1 MLNLER
7 SEERRRNNGGRD
19 VADSDN
25 NLRAEPDDG
34 EAETG
39 RRALLLVNRHARSG
53 TAALDDALSVL
64 RRGGIMVTEEE
75 CGSKR
80 PIPDAI
86 RELAKDYDCVIV
98 GGGDRTVNAAAPAL
112 IETGLPLG
120 ILPLGTANDLA
131 RTLGID
137 PNPVAAAGLIV
148 AGNLR
153 PIDLGEVNGHPFF
166 NVASI
171 GFSAE
176 LAQELTAEAKRKWGV
191 VGYAIAALRLLMRT
205 TPFTAF
211 IDHDGTT
218 ETIRTVQVSAGNGR
232 HYGGG
237 MTVESTAEP
246 DDGQLDV
253 YSLEVKHWW
262 ELLALF
268 PAMRS
273 GTHGAWKAVRTFRTT
288 AFTVRTRRPR
298 SINTDG
304 ELTGETPARF
314 RVLRGAVRVYAP
326 RGIVQ
331 MQRRVA

>member
-1 MLNLER
+1 
-7 SEERRRNNGGRD
+7 
-19 VADSDN
+19 
-25 NLRAEPDDG
+25 
-34 EAETG
+34 
-39 RRALLLVNRHARSG
+39 
-53 TAALDDALSVL
+53 
-64 RRGGIMVTEEE
+64 MVTEEE
-75 CGSKR
+75 CSSER
-80 PIPDAI
+80 PLPDAI
-86 RELAKDYDCVIV
+86 RELAKNYDCVIV
-98 GGGDRTVNAAAPAL
+98 GGGDGTLNAAAPAL

-246 DDGQLDV
+246 
-253 YSLEVKHWW
+253 
-262 ELLALF
+262 
-268 PAMRS
+268 R
-273 GTHGAWKAVRTFRTT
+273 
-288 AFTVRTRRPR
+288 RRP
-298 SINTDG
+298 
-304 ELTGETPARF
+304 AR
-314 RVLRGAVRVYAP
+314 RLQPRGQALVGAAGAVPGDAQRNPRRLEGGAHLPHHRLHGPHAP
-326 RGIVQ
+326 PAIHQHG
-331 MQRRVA
+331 RRADRRDARPFPHSAPGRARLRAARHCADATARRLIA

>member
-1 MLNLER
+1 
-7 SEERRRNNGGRD
+7 

-25 NLRAEPDDG
+25 DLRTRPERD
-34 EAETG
+34 ETQASP

-53 TAALDDALSVL
+53 STSLDDVLSVL
-64 RRGGIMVTEEE
+64 RRGGIEVTEEE
-75 CGSKR
+75 CGTKR

-86 RELAKDYDCVIV
+86 REQAEGYDCVIV
-98 GGGDRTVNAAAPAL
+98 GGGDGTLNAAAPAL

-131 RTLGID
+131 RTLGIEPD
-137 PNPVAAAGLIV
+137 PVAAAGLIV

-176 LAQELTAEAKRKWGV
+176 LAAELTAEAKKKWGV
-191 VGYAIAALRLLMRT
+191 FGYAIAALRLLVRT
-205 TPFTAF
+205 RPFTAF

-237 MTVESTAEP
+237 MTVESSAEP

-262 ELLALF
+262 QLLALF

-273 GTHGAWKAVRTFRTT
+273 GTHGKWDTVRTFRTT
-288 AFTVRTRRPR
+288 ELTIRTRRPR
-298 SINTDG
+298 PINTDG

-314 RVLRGAVRVYAP
+314 RILRKAVRVYAP

-331 MQRRVA
+331 RQMRAA